1 MEQRLR
7 NTTSKPT
14 KFKGNHCLILQH
26 KWTAMDSNGNW
37 EQHQTAKEMLGSKF
51 PLQLQTRRHD
61 TKGVQRSGELRLEN
75 NEERRQLRTN
85 AQTHNRN
92 NKILQALQSTQ
103 KMHLPIQ
110 LQWHKSLY
118 IFTAQNKQAAIN
130 WHHSRQNGTQC
141 QLRRDKIQG
150 DILQYLQ
157 PQQHV

>member
-1 MEQRLR
+1 MKTIQMEQRLR

-26 KWTAMDSNGNW
+26 RWTAMDSNGNW

-92 NKILQALQSTQ
+92 NKILQALQSTPKKCICQ
-103 KMHLPIQ
+103 YNFSDTNRYTYSPPK
-110 LQWHKSLY
+110 
-118 IFTAQNKQAAIN
+118 TNKQPLIGIIADRMAHN
-130 WHHSRQNGTQC
+130 AN
-141 QLRRDKIQG
+141 
-150 DILQYLQ
+150 
-157 PQQHV
+157 